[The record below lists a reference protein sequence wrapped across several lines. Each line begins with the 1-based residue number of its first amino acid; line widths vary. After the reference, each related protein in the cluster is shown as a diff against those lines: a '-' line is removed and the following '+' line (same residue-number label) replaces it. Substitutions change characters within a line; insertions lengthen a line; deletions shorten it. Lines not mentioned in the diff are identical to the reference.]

1 MGFRAAFYLLILAVV
16 AVTTAGLGFV
26 GQGSRQSSL
35 GRAAAAAPV
44 AEDNTTDNTTDNTAD
59 NGNDNSGENTSVVV
73 VEVTPIP
80 APTAT
85 PAPQQAA
92 PPPAA
97 PPPPPVV
104 VPQPVPVAQPCVF
117 TLGFQ
122 DLHNRV
128 LAAYGD
134 VVGACLENEHGNP
147 DNRDTLQRTAGGL
160 MVWQATTNTMRFT
173 NGSQTWVYSAC
184 GLQTRLNTQ
193 TFVWETS
200 PAIAAQTTPAPGTC
214 DLV

>member
-1 MGFRAAFYLLILAVV
+1 MAPFRALLIAATVLITLISPLFLRTMGSSSDDRAALASAGGARALALRANSNAANANAVV
-16 AVTTAGLGFV
+16 IQVT
-26 GQGSRQSSL
+26 
-35 GRAAAAAPV
+35 AP
-44 AEDNTTDNTTDNTAD
+44 T
-59 NGNDNSGENTSVVV
+59 
-73 VEVTPIP
+73 P
-80 APTAT
+80 APAAT
-85 PAPQQAA
+85 PAPQATAA

-97 PPPPPVV
+97 PPPVV
-104 VPQPVPVAQPCVF
+104 VQPAPVAQPCVF

-128 LAAYGD
+128 LAQYGD
-134 VVGACLENEHGNP
+134 VIGACLENEHGNP

-200 PAIAAQTTPAPGTC
+200 PAIAAQTVAAPGTC